1 MYTNEELK
9 ELKKQQLYLKNMLNK
24 ENDNKAKDYIKY
36 QLRILK
42 EQISKYSNVS
52 KKEYSY

>member
-42 EQISKYSNVS
+42 EQVSKYSNVS